1 MPTFEAKITSK
12 GQITLPSKM
21 REAMRVDAGD
31 KVVFTQTPDGSFR
44 VSAANL
50 TMAAL
55 KGVVKATE
63 DIPAAVKVTGRDI
76 AGWIEQARGRA
87 KPVITPVRRRG
98 AK

>member
-21 REAMRVDAGD
+21 RETMRVDAGD

-44 VSAANL
+44 ISAAKL
-50 TMAAL
+50 TMTAL
-55 KGVVKATE
+55 KGVVKATGGA
-63 DIPAAVKVTGRDI
+63 PSTSKVVGRDI
-76 AGWIEQARGRA
+76 ASWIEQARGRA
-87 KPVITPVRRRG
+87 MPVIKPARRRG